1 MTLVSIPQDEM
12 SAELYQLSRE
22 IELEKLLTTF
32 LQIAIASMGAQIGCL
47 ILYQDTQWLVVAQ
60 GDIKQIQSLEIPLE
74 QYQEIPE
81 ILIDTVVRTQ
91 QMVVLDKF
99 SQTVKFA
106 GDRYFTTH
114 QPQSVLCT
122 PITQQE
128 QLIGILYLE
137 NKSLQNAF
145 TSDRLQLI
153 PLLNAQIAISLKNA
167 QLYCQLTAYSRNL
180 AQKVVARTEESEQK
194 SKQLLALFNAIE
206 DVIIVTDVDGR
217 YLQVAP
223 SSAPLLYKP
232 PTTIIGKTTHEIFPP
247 EMADYFVKNI
257 QQAIATKKAQ
267 KIEYSLLISD
277 REIWFDASVAC
288 MGEDKVVIVA
298 RDISDR
304 KQMENQLREQKGN
317 LETTLQK
324 LQRTQTQLIQSE
336 KMSALGQLVAGVA
349 HEINNP
355 INFIHGNLNYIHQ
368 HTQDLLHILSA
379 YQSHYPHP
387 PASLQLELE
396 ELEFSFL
403 SEDLHNILKSMK
415 IGSERIRQI
424 VLSLRN
430 FSRLDESEY
439 KAVNL
444 HEGIDNTLMMLQV
457 RLKAQAER
465 PEIAVFKE
473 YGDLPLVECYAKE
486 INQVFLNMIV
496 NAIDAVEESNQG
508 RSFAEIINNPSR
520 IWIRTA
526 KTEENQVQII
536 IGDNGIGIPEQLRSR
551 LFDPFFTTKPV
562 GKGTGLGL
570 SISYQVI
577 TDKHGGSIHVHSTP
591 CQSTEFII
599 TLPISRTSK

>member
-1 MTLVSIPQDEM
+1 MTLVSIPEYEM
-12 SAELYQLSRE
+12 SEELYQLPGE

-60 GDIKQIQSLEIPLE
+60 GDTKQIQSLEIPLE
-74 QYQEIPE
+74 RYQKIPLV
-81 ILIDTVVRTQ
+81 LIDTVVQTQ
-91 QMVVLDKF
+91 RMAVLENF
-99 SQTVKFA
+99 SQTAEFA
-106 GDRYFTTH
+106 GDHYFTTQ

-128 QLIGILYLE
+128 KLIGVLYLE

-153 PLLNAQIAISLKNA
+153 PLLNAQIAISLKSF
-167 QLYCQLTAYSRNL
+167 QWYCQLITYSRNL
-180 AQKVVARTEESEQK
+180 AQKVAARTEESEDK

-206 DVIIVTDVDGR
+206 DVIIVMDADGR

-232 PTTIIGKTTHEIFPP
+232 PTVIIGKTTHEIFPP
-247 EMADYFVKNI
+247 EMADYFVRNI

-267 KIEYSLLISD
+267 KIEYSLLIGE
-277 REIWFDASVAC
+277 REIWFDANIAY

-387 PASLQLELE
+387 PASLLLELE

-465 PEIAVFKE
+465 PEIAVIKE
-473 YGDLPLVECYAKE
+473 YGELPLVECYAKE
-486 INQVFLNMIV
+486 INQVFINMIV
-496 NAIDAVEESNQG
+496 NAIDAVEERNQG
-508 RSFAEIINNPSR
+508 RSFTEIASNPSR

-577 TDKHGGSIHVHSTP
+577 KEKHGGSIHVHSTP
-591 CQSTEFII
+591 SQSTEFII

>member
-1 MTLVSIPQDEM
+1 M
-12 SAELYQLSRE
+12 
-22 IELEKLLTTF
+22 
-32 LQIAIASMGAQIGCL
+32 
-47 ILYQDTQWLVVAQ
+47 
-60 GDIKQIQSLEIPLE
+60 
-74 QYQEIPE
+74 
-81 ILIDTVVRTQ
+81 
-91 QMVVLDKF
+91 
-99 SQTVKFA
+99 
-106 GDRYFTTH
+106 
-114 QPQSVLCT
+114 
-122 PITQQE
+122 
-128 QLIGILYLE
+128 
-137 NKSLQNAF
+137 
-145 TSDRLQLI
+145 
-153 PLLNAQIAISLKNA
+153 
-167 QLYCQLTAYSRNL
+167 YCQLTAYSRNL
-180 AQKVVARTEESEQK
+180 AQKVAARTEESEEK
-194 SKQLLALFNAIE
+194 SEQLLALFNAIE

-232 PTTIIGKTTHEIFPP
+232 PTAIIGKTAHEVFPP
-247 EMADYFVKNI
+247 DMADYFVRNI

-267 KIEYSLLISD
+267 KIEYSLLIGE
-277 REIWFDASVAC
+277 REIWFDGNIAC

-324 LQRTQTQLIQSE
+324 LQRTQTQLVQSE

-355 INFIHGNLNYIHQ
+355 INFIHGNLDYIHQ

-403 SEDLHNILKSMK
+403 SEDLHSILKSMK

-444 HEGIDNTLMMLQV
+444 HEGIDNTLMLLQV

-465 PEIAVFKE
+465 PEIAVIKE
-473 YGDLPLVECYAKE
+473 YGELPLVECYAKE
-486 INQVFLNMIV
+486 INQVFINMIV
-496 NAIDAVEESNQG
+496 NAIDAVEESNRG
-508 RSFAEIINNPSR
+508 RSFAEITSNPNR

-577 TDKHGGSIHVHSTP
+577 KEKHGGSIHVHSTP
-591 CQSTEFII
+591 DQSTEFII
-599 TLPISRTSK
+599 TLPVSRTSK